1 MATDHDI
8 LAGLTSVIFTIDG
21 QPVCR
26 LGKDIFEA
34 SNLNEPAI
42 FFTGL
47 IQGVR
52 DFSTVFETELRTVTA
67 IGQDFLVKVILSPT
81 YTVEST
87 VQRDL
92 ESVKLEERLTG
103 KKLLEQMG
111 WTRKDRTGFAI
122 GFEVI
127 KIPYYTDF
135 PDFSRNLEL
144 YTIRKLAQTFYTDF
158 ADNIRKYDLDISPQ
172 EVIKAIRK
180 RGRGYFAPQIVDVGH
195 PIYVRRMETT
205 IIHNESSL
213 EVEDL
218 IEHSKLSP
226 FLTGNTLGA
235 IVSTIYTSM
244 DALFN
249 FASGSNR
256 EGDLIIDFGGI
267 ENIGY
272 SLFASG
278 VTIVEEASG
287 NAQKA
292 LIMSVMIGAKEKYVL
307 GGKGEV
313 PTIIEELRTKVDSK
327 VKARKKKKERE
338 SPLNRRRSIY

>member
-1 MATDHDI
+1 MATDHEI

-34 SNLNEPAI
+34 SNLNEPVI

-47 IQGVR
+47 LQGVR
-52 DFSTVFETELRTVTA
+52 DFSMVFETELRTVTA
-67 IGQDFLVKVILSPT
+67 IGKDYLVKVILSPT
-81 YTVEST
+81 YTIEST
-87 VQRDL
+87 IQRDL

-111 WTRKDRTGFAI
+111 WTKKDRTGFAI
-122 GFEVI
+122 GFEVL
-127 KIPYYTDF
+127 KIPFYTDF

-158 ADNIRKYDLDISPQ
+158 ADNIRKFDLDISPQ
-172 EVIKAIRK
+172 DVITAIRK
-180 RGRGYFAPQIVDVGH
+180 RSRGYFAPQIVDVGH
-195 PIYVRRMETT
+195 PIYVRRMDTT

-213 EVEDL
+213 EVEDV
-218 IEHSKLSP
+218 IENGKLSP
-226 FLTGNTLGA
+226 YLTGSALGA

-249 FASGSNR
+249 FASGSNQ
-256 EGDLIIDFGGI
+256 EGDLIIDFGGT

-278 VTIVEEASG
+278 VTIVEGASG
-287 NAQKA
+287 NTKKT
-292 LIMSVMIGAKEKYVL
+292 LILSVMIAEKEKYVL

-313 PTIIEELRTKVDSK
+313 PTIIEELRNKVDSK
-327 VKARKKKKERE
+327 VKKRK
-338 SPLNRRRSIY
+338 SPPSRQRSFY